1 MKTSLIIIAFLTIW
15 GNATAQQWRKAPYN
29 AEVVFDVP
37 NPPQVV
43 GDTLYRYAKV
53 ENKEW
58 MVQWVRNPKGD
69 QVTVYLLKNG
79 GGDDYN
85 MRGIRRIAV
94 ALTEPFIS
102 RYSNKPD
109 QSHKEVLKALE
120 IFGKNYTFDK

>member
-1 MKTSLIIIAFLTIW
+1 MKQWLLACALLCGTLTY
-15 GNATAQQWRKAPYN
+15 AQAWRKPPFN

-37 NPPQVV
+37 NPPKVV
-43 GDTLYRYAKV
+43 GDTLYKYVKA

-58 MVQWVRNPKGD
+58 MVQWVLNPSGD

-85 MRGIRRIAV
+85 MRGVNRIAV
-94 ALTEPFIS
+94 ALTDPFIS
-102 RYSNKPD
+102 KYTTRLE

-120 IFGKNYTFDK
+120 IFGKNYTFDE